1 MTAGQLD
8 IEEFSLLVA
17 TIEKQQKKDIMVF
30 AALTFGFGAMV
41 LARYFGPSMSFSGG
55 YRLVFGGSED
65 VGAPSAPSASWMT
78 YLMGGVRI

>member
-1 MTAGQLD
+1 
-8 IEEFSLLVA
+8 
-17 TIEKQQKKDIMVF
+17 MVF

-55 YRLVFGGSED
+55 YRLVFGGLED